1 MASTYTSYRYLYYYV
16 NTNVF
21 INVLYIYH
29 SYLWCNLNVDV
40 LLEINIL
47 LSLISPHRGWMH
59 VIDGTDAF

>member
-21 INVLYIYH
+21 INVLYH

-40 LLEINIL
+40 LLEINIT